1 MVHRLEQIHY
11 LIGKIRKGK
20 RISQQILGRGIC
32 SAQQISKIEKGEVVP
47 DFFLTEILLQR
58 LGMSPD
64 KFEIVLSLEEYEEI
78 EARDDI
84 IDDLRQGRLE
94 AAEKRLETFCG
105 DAGRNQ
111 PIRQMNRFRLL
122 GALAL
127 ERGEYEAAE
136 KNLEEAV
143 HLTMGQVEQIV
154 PEGRL
159 LAGIELETLIL
170 YAQALWMRKK
180 ALQAGELLEKI
191 LSYVK
196 KWITDS
202 EERARFQSKIAVVLG
217 SIYKE
222 AEECAASEA
231 LCEEALELLRD
242 NDLVQCMPSLLR
254 LLAEVYEET
263 GQWEKAGKMTRWKE
277 TLEQIYAHFGL
288 DVSAVDKLYF
298 NACVSQYYLIGEII
312 REERKARGLSQ
323 EELIEG
329 IYQEPATLSRVE
341 NGQMPDSRKL
351 RMLLGRLGVS
361 RQRYAGSVAAVDY
374 HVLEMNA
381 EIEKLLCR
389 HEEEKT
395 AWAAEQMKQ
404 CVDMSIPEN
413 RQRVEGVEMAWR
425 LRTGKMELE
434 EAYSKADEL
443 LRLTYKEGT
452 ERVPFR
458 NELRLINAMCICQW
472 RKGLREETIAV
483 QKKIL
488 KRFEKSRV
496 QSKYHFLSV
505 GLILDNITHCM
516 TCTGD
521 CIEEAV
527 EWSEKSAMQQLL
539 NGKINTIHYVL
550 SNLVGIEENR
560 VEKRADGPVDFTSA
574 KVDILY
580 DGVRKKCLQYV
591 EWAIHITD
599 MFKQFS
605 LKRLFVKFEIDNL
618 GVDMEKD

>member
-11 LIGKIRKGK
+11 LIGKIRKDK

-32 SAQQISKIEKGEVVP
+32 STQQISKIEKGEVLP

-94 AAEKRLETFCG
+94 AAEKRLKTFCG

-122 GALAL
+122 GALAI

-136 KNLEEAV
+136 KYLEEAV
-143 HLTMGQVEQIV
+143 RLTMGQVEQIV

-170 YAQALWMRKK
+170 YAQALWMRNKVS
-180 ALQAGELLEKI
+180 QAGELLEKV

-217 SIYKE
+217 SIYNE
-222 AEECAASEA
+222 TEEYAACET
-231 LCEEALELLRD
+231 LCEEGLELLRD
-242 NDLVQCMPSLLR
+242 NDLVQCMPSLLG
-254 LLAEVYEET
+254 LLAEVYEQT
-263 GQWEKAGKMTRWKE
+263 GQKEKAGKMTRWKV

-288 DVSAVDKLYF
+288 DVSVIDKLYF

-351 RMLLGRLGVS
+351 RQLLDRLGVS
-361 RQRYAGSVAAVDY
+361 RQRYAGAVAAVDY
-374 HVLEMNA
+374 HVLEMNKG
-381 EIEKLLCR
+381 IERLLCR
-389 HEEEKT
+389 QEEEKA
-395 AWAAEQMKQ
+395 AWAAEQMKR

-413 RQRVEGVEMAWR
+413 RQRVEGVEIACQ
-425 LRTGKMELE
+425 LQTGKLTPE
-434 EAYSKADEL
+434 EACHNTEEL
-443 LRLTYKEGT
+443 LRLTYRDET
-452 ERVPFR
+452 QRVPFW
-458 NELRLINAMCICQW
+458 NELSLINDICTYLWCLGQ
-472 RKGLREETIAV
+472 KEKAISKFKEVLGL
-483 QKKIL
+483 
-488 KRFEKSRV
+488 FEKSRV
-496 QSKYHFLSV
+496 NSKYHFLSE
-505 GLILDNITHCM
+505 GLIVDNMILYMFH
-516 TCTGD
+516 TGN
-521 CIEEAV
+521 IEEV
-527 EWSEKSAMQQLL
+527 EEWSGKSAMQQLL

-550 SNLVGIEENR
+550 SNLVGIEEDKA
-560 VEKRADGPVDFTSA
+560 EKKAGGPVDFTSSET
-574 KVDILY
+574 DSLY
-580 DGVRKKCLQYV
+580 GGVRRKCLQYMD
-591 EWAIHITD
+591 WAIYITD
-599 MFKQFS
+599 IFKQY
-605 LKRLFVKFEIDNL
+605 FVRTRFGKFQKENL
-618 GVDMEKD
+618 GVDWEKS